1 MRRILGEDLAH
12 AEGFDLKCLAM
23 KQVREEM
30 GLSNVILML
39 PSCAASSRPMTSPA
53 PRWPS
58 DE

>member
-23 KQVREEM
+23 KQEREEM

-39 PSCAASSRPMTSPA
+39 PFVRRIKQADDK
-53 PRWPS
+53 PS
-58 DE
+58 AEVAQR

>member
-39 PSCAASSRPMTSPA
+39 PFVRRIKQADDK
-53 PRWPS
+53 PS
-58 DE
+58 AEVAQR

>member
-1 MRRILGEDLAH
+1 LRRILGEDLAH

-39 PSCAASSRPMTSPA
+39 PFVRRIKQADDK
-53 PRWPS
+53 PS
-58 DE
+58 AEVAQR

>member
-39 PSCAASSRPMTSPA
+39 PFVRRIKQAERK
-53 PRWPS
+53 PS
-58 DE
+58 AEVAQR